1 MSAAVSNDK
10 AYIKLITVVSV
21 IIPIAVAILLF
32 MPVRVFDESGW
43 VKMLPHINAI
53 INSMTAVLLISAVVM
68 VRQGNIEM
76 HKKLM
81 SSAFVLGSL
90 FLISYIIYH
99 ATIDST
105 VFGDIN
111 GDGIV
116 SDDELAEV
124 GMLRRVY
131 LFVLLSHILLSIVVV
146 PFVLFAFY
154 YSLTD
159 KIEKHKKVVKFTFPI
174 WLYVS
179 ITGVIAYLFIS
190 PYYQ

>member
-1 MSAAVSNDK
+1 MEATVSKDRS
-10 AYIKLITVVSV
+10 YIRLITIVSIV
-21 IIPIAVAILLF
+21 IPVAVAILLF
-32 MPVRVFDESGW
+32 MPVKIFGESDW
-43 VKMLPHINAI
+43 VKVLPHINAA
-53 INSMTAVLLISAVVM
+53 INSLTAVLLVSALVM
-68 VRQGNIEM
+68 VKNGKIEL

-81 SSAFVLGSL
+81 TSAFVLGSL

-105 VFGDIN
+105 VFGDTS
-111 GDGIV
+111 GDGVV
-116 SDDELAEV
+116 SEEELAAV
-124 GMLRRVY
+124 GVMRSVY
-131 LFVLLSHILLSIVVV
+131 LAVLLSHILLSIVVV

-159 KIEKHKKVVKFTFPI
+159 KVEKHKKVVKFTFPI

-179 ITGVIAYLFIS
+179 VTGVIAYLFIS

>member
-1 MSAAVSNDK
+1 MEATVSRDRS
-10 AYIKLITVVSV
+10 YLRLITIVSIV
-21 IIPIAVAILLF
+21 IPVAVAILLF
-32 MPVRVFDESGW
+32 MPVKIFAGSDW
-43 VKMLPHINAI
+43 VKVLPHVNAA
-53 INSMTAVLLISAVVM
+53 INSLTAILLVTALVM
-68 VRQGNIEM
+68 VKKGNIEL

-81 SSAFVLGSL
+81 TSAFVLGSL

-105 VFGDIN
+105 VFGDTS
-111 GDGIV
+111 GDGVV
-116 SDDELAEV
+116 SEEELAAV
-124 GMLRRVY
+124 GVMRSVY
-131 LFVLLSHILLSIVVV
+131 LIVLLSHIMLSIVVV

-179 ITGVIAYLFIS
+179 ITGVMAYLFIS

>member
-1 MSAAVSNDK
+1 
-10 AYIKLITVVSV
+10 
-21 IIPIAVAILLF
+21 
-32 MPVRVFDESGW
+32 
-43 VKMLPHINAI
+43 
-53 INSMTAVLLISAVVM
+53 
-68 VRQGNIEM
+68 
-76 HKKLM
+76 M

-116 SDDELAEV
+116 SEDELAEI

>member
-1 MSAAVSNDK
+1 MAPTVSRDRS
-10 AYIKLITVVSV
+10 YVRLITIVSIV
-21 IIPIAVAILLF
+21 IPIAVAILLF
-32 MPVRVFDESGW
+32 MPVKILSGSDW
-43 VKMLPHINAI
+43 VKLLPHINAA
-53 INSMTAVLLISAVVM
+53 INSITAILLVSAVVM
-68 VRQGNIEM
+68 IKKGNIEM

-81 SSAFVLGSL
+81 TSAFILGSL

-105 VFGDIN
+105 VFGDTN
-111 GDGIV
+111 GDGLV
-116 SDDELAEV
+116 SEEELATV
-124 GMLRRVY
+124 GIMRRVY
-131 LFVLLSHILLSIVVV
+131 LIVLLSHILLSIVVV

-159 KIEKHKKVVKFTFPI
+159 KIEKHKRIVKFTFPI

>member
-1 MSAAVSNDK
+1 MSTTISKDQGYVR
-10 AYIKLITVVSV
+10 LITIVSV
-21 IIPIAVAILLF
+21 IIPIAVAVLLF
-32 MPVRVFDESGW
+32 MPVKMFGESEW
-43 VKMLPHINAI
+43 VKYLPHVNAV
-53 INSMTAVLLISAVVM
+53 INSLTAVLLISAVIM
-68 VRQGNIEM
+68 VKNGNVEL

-105 VFGDIN
+105 IYGDIS
-111 GDGIV
+111 GDGV
-116 SDDELAEV
+116 VDEEELAAV
-124 GMLRRVY
+124 GSMRQVY

-159 KIEKHKKVVKFTFPI
+159 KIDKHKKVVKFTFPI

>member
-1 MSAAVSNDK
+1 MSTAVSNDK
-10 AYIKLITVVSV
+10 AYVKLITVVSV

-68 VRQGNIEM
+68 VKQGNIEM

-111 GDGIV
+111 GDGVV

>member
-1 MSAAVSNDK
+1 MATTVFRDRSYVR
-10 AYIKLITVVSV
+10 LITIVSIV
-21 IIPIAVAILLF
+21 IPIAVAVLLF
-32 MPVRVFDESGW
+32 MPVKILAGSEW
-43 VKMLPHINAI
+43 VKFLPHINAA
-53 INSMTAVLLISAVVM
+53 INSLTAILLVSAVIM
-68 VRQGNIEM
+68 VKKGNVEL

-81 SSAFVLGSL
+81 TSAFILGSL

-99 ATIDST
+99 ATIDSP
-105 VFGDIN
+105 VFGDVN
-111 GDGIV
+111 GDGLV
-116 SDDELAEV
+116 SEEELEEV
-124 GMLRRVY
+124 GMMRRIY

-159 KIEKHKKVVKFTFPI
+159 KIEKHRRIVKFTFPI

-179 ITGVIAYLFIS
+179 LTGVIVYLFIS

>member
-1 MSAAVSNDK
+1 MAPTVSRDRSLVR
-10 AYIKLITVVSV
+10 LITVVSV
-21 IIPIAVAILLF
+21 VIPIAVAVLLF
-32 MPVRVFDESGW
+32 MPVKILAGSEW
-43 VKMLPHINAI
+43 VKFLPHINAV
-53 INSMTAVLLISAVVM
+53 INSLTAILLVSAVIIVKK
-68 VRQGNIEM
+68 GNVEL

-81 SSAFVLGSL
+81 TSAFILGSL

-105 VFGDIN
+105 LFGDTN
-111 GDGIV
+111 GDGLV
-116 SDDELAEV
+116 SEDELIVV
-124 GMLRRVY
+124 GTMRSIY
-131 LFVLLSHILLSIVVV
+131 LIVLLSHILLSIVVV

-159 KIEKHKKVVKFTFPI
+159 KIEKHKRVVKFTFPI